1 MEKKENR
8 GGVREGAGR
17 PSKGAGAKTAT
28 VAFVCTEVQKQLIA
42 DTAKALG
49 ISKSEYICSRIFG

>member
-17 PSKGAGAKTAT
+17 PSKGASAKTAT
-28 VAFVCTEVQKQLIA
+28 IAFVCTEAQKHAIK

-49 ISKSEYICSRIFG
+49 ISQSEYICSRLFS